1 MQIEGGAAERFDV
14 VIAGGGVGG
23 MALGT
28 RLARRGFRVVMVE
41 KRPPPEFRLGESL
54 DWEAPVYL
62 KRLGLPVEQWPA
74 EGKATWKAGA
84 VCTSSAQPGVEAE
97 LGFSPVFKA
106 LMTVVGRAKPT
117 LHANRELIDIDLM
130 ENATKAGVTLI
141 SARVRRIERD
151 GERVTGIVLDDGRR
165 LAGRFYVDATGA
177 VALFR
182 RAFGIGDRPIGPRK
196 VVVRARFPHAYDGM
210 GTRIRT
216 DDTLGTSA
224 WMWDI
229 NVSEDVTDVGIVV
242 AEEDFVKLRRQYD
255 TLADVFLHQVRKHR
269 DLAWLLPLVK
279 PETEMWTCVSQ
290 CGTAEGSSGPN
301 WIATGEAFV
310 VVDGILSSGF
320 TTALRSGF
328 LASDIV
334 AMALDR
340 GDADLSP
347 KWREIFHGKITSHVR
362 TIDGLIDVL
371 WYGSRLREHYSL
383 FLNVTSILF
392 FNFNLNHFHTRYTP
406 RTLLEL
412 RLLQGFHRG
421 IDAFVRGYARALL
434 ALARRTGKRNPH
446 LIPPGDPSPLASCAP
461 AGSRGAGSRRGGGR
475 GRGAPRRA

>member
-1 MQIEGGAAERFDV
+1 MQVESGERWDV

-23 MALGT
+23 IALGT

-62 KRLGLPVEQWPA
+62 RRLGLPVDDWPA
-74 EGKATWKAGA
+74 QGKATVKGGA
-84 VCTSSAQPGVEAE
+84 ICTSSAQPGVEAE
-97 LGFSPVFKA
+97 LGFHPVFRA
-106 LMTVVGRAKPT
+106 LMKVVGRAKPT
-117 LHANRELIDIDLM
+117 IHANRELIDIDLM
-130 ENATKAGVTLI
+130 EAATKAGVTLI
-141 SARVRRIERD
+141 QGKVKKIESA
-151 GERVTGIVLDDGRR
+151 GERVTGVVLDDGRR
-165 LAGRFYVDATGA
+165 LEGRFYVDATGA
-177 VALFR
+177 VAMFR

-196 VVVRARFPHAYDGM
+196 VVVRARFPHPYDGM

-229 NVSEDVTDVGIVV
+229 NVSDEVTDVGIVV
-242 AEEDFVKLRRQYD
+242 AEEDFVKLRRQYKS
-255 TLADVFLHQVRKHR
+255 LAELFLHQVKKHR
-269 DLAWLLPLVK
+269 DLGWLVPLVK
-279 PETEMWTCVSQ
+279 PDTEMWTCVFQ

-320 TTALRSGF
+320 TTALRTGF

-334 AMALDR
+334 GRALDA
-340 GDADLSP
+340 GASELSP
-347 KWREIFHGKITSHVR
+347 KWREIFHGKATSHVR

-383 FLNVTSILF
+383 FLNVISILF
-392 FNFNLNHFHTRYTP
+392 FNFNLNHLHTRYTP
-406 RTLLEL
+406 RTLFEL

-421 IDAFVRGYARALL
+421 IDAFVRGYARVLL
-434 ALARRTGKRNPH
+434 ALARRTGKKNRHVVPRE
-446 LIPPGDPSPLASCAP
+446 AVTAY
-461 AGSRGAGSRRGGGR
+461 AGQA
-475 GRGAPRRA
+475 AA

>member
-1 MQIEGGAAERFDV
+1 VQVENGAQEQFDV

-28 RLARRGFRVVMVE
+28 RLARQGWRVVMVE

-62 KRLGLPVEQWPA
+62 SRLGLRPDRWPA
-74 EGKATWKAGA
+74 EGKATVKGGA
-84 VCTSSAQPGVEAE
+84 ICTSSAQPGVEAE
-97 LGFSPVFKA
+97 LGFHPVFRA

-117 LHANRELIDIDLM
+117 IHANRELIDIDLM
-130 ENATKAGVTLI
+130 ETARKAGVVL
-141 SARVRRIERD
+141 VPGKVKKIERE

-165 LAGRFYVDATGA
+165 FSGRFYVDATGS
-177 VALFR
+177 VAMFR
-182 RAFGIGDRPIGPRK
+182 RAFGIADQPIGPRK
-196 VVVRARFPHAYDGM
+196 VVVRARFPHPYDGM

-229 NVSEDVTDVGIVV
+229 NVSDDVTDIGIVV
-242 AEEDFVKLRRQYD
+242 AEEDFVKLRRQYK
-255 TLADVFLHQVRKHR
+255 TLAELFLHQVKKHR
-269 DLAWLLPLVK
+269 DLAWLPPLVT
-279 PETEMWTCVSQ
+279 PETEMWTCVFQ

-320 TTALRSGF
+320 TTALRTGF
-328 LASDIV
+328 LASNIV
-334 AMALDR
+334 GQALAE
-340 GDADLSP
+340 GASELSP
-347 KWREIFHGKITSHVR
+347 KWRKIFHGKVTSHVR

-383 FLNVTSILF
+383 FLNVVSILF

-406 RTLLEL
+406 RTLVEL
-412 RLLQGFHRG
+412 RLLQAFHRG
-421 IDAFVRGYARALL
+421 LDAFVRGYARALI

-446 LIPPGDPSPLASCAP
+446 VIPAERVA
-461 AGSRGAGSRRGGGR
+461 AV
-475 GRGAPRRA
+475 

>member
-1 MQIEGGAAERFDV
+1 VQVESGAEAHWDV

-28 RLARRGFRVVMVE
+28 RLARQGWRVVMVE

-62 KRLGLPVEQWPA
+62 SRLGLRPDLWPA
-74 EGKATWKAGA
+74 EGKATVKGGA
-84 VCTSSAQPGVEAE
+84 VCTSSAQPDVEAT
-97 LGFSPVFKA
+97 LGFHPVFRA

-130 ENATKAGVTLI
+130 ETARKAGVVL
-141 SARVRRIERD
+141 VPGKVKKIERE

-165 LAGRFYVDATGA
+165 FEGRFYVDATGS
-177 VALFR
+177 VAMFR
-182 RAFGIGDRPIGPRK
+182 RAFGIADVPIGPRK
-196 VVVRARFPHAYDGM
+196 VVVRARFPHRYDGM

-229 NVSEDVTDVGIVV
+229 NVSDDVTDIGIVV
-242 AEEDFVKLRRQYD
+242 AEDDFVKLRRRYK
-255 TLADVFLHQVRKHR
+255 TLAELFLHQVKKHR
-269 DLAWLLPLVK
+269 DLAWLPPLVT
-279 PETEMWTCVSQ
+279 PETEMWTCVFQ

-320 TTALRSGF
+320 TTALRTGF

-334 AMALDR
+334 GRALAGGR
-340 GDADLSP
+340 GELSP
-347 KWREIFHGKITSHVR
+347 KWRKIFHGKVTSHVR

-383 FLNVTSILF
+383 FLNVVSILF

-406 RTLLEL
+406 RTLVEL

-421 IDAFVRGYARALL
+421 IDAFVRGYARVLL
-434 ALARRTGKRNPH
+434 ALARVTGRRNPH
-446 LIPPGDPSPLASCAP
+446 LIPSEQVTA
-461 AGSRGAGSRRGGGR
+461 
-475 GRGAPRRA
+475 

>member
-1 MQIEGGAAERFDV
+1 VQVESGAVERYDV
-14 VIAGGGVGG
+14 VMAGGGVGG

-28 RLARRGFRVVMVE
+28 RLARRGYRVVMVE

-74 EGKATWKAGA
+74 QGKATPKGGA
-84 VCTSSAQPGVEAE
+84 VCTSSAQPGVEAV
-97 LGFSPVFKA
+97 LGFHPFFKA
-106 LMTVVGRAKPT
+106 LMTLVGRAKPT
-117 LHANRELIDIDLM
+117 IHANRELIDVDLM
-130 ENATKAGVTLI
+130 ENATKAGVTL
-141 SARVRRIERD
+141 VVGKVKKIERE

-165 LAGRFYVDATGA
+165 LEGRFYVDATGS
-177 VALFR
+177 VAMFR
-182 RAFGIGDRPIGPRK
+182 RAFEIGEQPIGPRK

-216 DDTLGTSA
+216 DDTLGTAA

-229 NVSEDVTDVGIVV
+229 NVSDEVTDVGIVV
-242 AEEDFVKLRRQYD
+242 AEEDFVKLRREYD
-255 TLADVFLHQVRKHR
+255 TLAEVFLHQVRKHR
-269 DLAWLLPLVK
+269 DLAWLVPLVK
-279 PETEMWTCVSQ
+279 ADTEMWTCVFQ
-290 CGTAEGSSGPN
+290 CGTADASSGPN

-334 AMALDR
+334 GRALEQ
-340 GDADLSP
+340 GASELSP
-347 KWREIFHGKITSHVR
+347 KWRKIFHGKITSHVR

-406 RTLLEL
+406 RTLFEL
-412 RLLQGFHRG
+412 RLLQGLHRG
-421 IDAFVRGYARALL
+421 IDAFVRGYARTLL

-446 LIPPGDPSPLASCAP
+446 LVPL
-461 AGSRGAGSRRGGGR
+461 
-475 GRGAPRRA
+475 

>member
-1 MQIEGGAAERFDV
+1 VQLESAAAERYDV

-28 RLARRGFRVVMVE
+28 RLARRGYRVVMVE
-41 KRPPPEFRLGESL
+41 KRPPPGFRLGESL

-74 EGKATWKAGA
+74 QGKATVKAGA

-97 LGFSPVFKA
+97 LGFHPVFRA
-106 LMTVVGRAKPT
+106 LMRLVGRAKPT
-117 LHANRELIDIDLM
+117 LHANRELIDVDLM
-130 ENATKAGVTLI
+130 ETATKAGVTLI
-141 SARVRRIERD
+141 SGKVKKIERE

-165 LAGRFYVDATGA
+165 FEGRFYADATGS
-177 VALFR
+177 VAMFR
-182 RAFGIGDRPIGPRK
+182 RAFGIGEQPIGPRK

-216 DDTLGTSA
+216 DDTLGTAA

-229 NVSEDVTDVGIVV
+229 NVSDDVTDIGIVV
-242 AEEDFVKLRRQYD
+242 AEEDFARLRRHYK
-255 TLADVFLHQVRKHR
+255 TLAELLLHQVKKHR
-269 DLAWLLPLVK
+269 DLAWLVPRVT
-279 PETEMWTCVSQ
+279 PETPMWTCVFQ
-290 CGTAEGSSGPN
+290 CGTADASSGPN

-334 AMALDR
+334 GMALEQ
-340 GDADLSP
+340 GQSELSP
-347 KWREIFHGKITSHVR
+347 KWRKIFHGKVTSHVR
-362 TIDGLIDVL
+362 TIDGLVDVL

-383 FLNVTSILF
+383 FLNVVSILF
-392 FNFNLNHFHTRYTP
+392 FNFNLNHLHTRYTP
-406 RTLLEL
+406 RTLVEL

-446 LIPPGDPSPLASCAP
+446 LV
-461 AGSRGAGSRRGGGR
+461 R
-475 GRGAPRRA
+475 

>member
-1 MQIEGGAAERFDV
+1 VEVESGVAERFDV

-28 RLARRGFRVVMVE
+28 RLAGRGYRVVIVE

-62 KRLGLPVEQWPA
+62 KRLGLPVDEWPA
-74 EGKATWKAGA
+74 QGKATVKGGA
-84 VCTSSAQPGVEAE
+84 VCTSSAQPGVEAT
-97 LGFSPVFKA
+97 LGFHPLFRACMA
-106 LMTVVGRAKPT
+106 LVGRAAPT
-117 LHANRELIDIDLM
+117 VHANRELIDVDLM

-141 SARVRRIERD
+141 HGRVKKVERE
-151 GERVTGIVLDDGRR
+151 GERLTGIVLEGGRR
-165 LAGRFYVDATGA
+165 LLGRFYVDATGS
-177 VALFR
+177 VAMFR
-182 RAFGIGDRPIGPRK
+182 RAFGIGEQPIGPRK
-196 VVVRARFPHAYDGM
+196 VVVRARFPHRYDGR

-229 NVSEDVTDVGIVV
+229 NVSDDVTDIGIVV
-242 AEEDFVKLRRQYD
+242 AEADFVTLRRQYK
-255 TLADVFLHQVRKHR
+255 TLAELFLHQVKKHR
-269 DLAWLLPLVK
+269 DLAWLVPLVT
-279 PETEMWTCVSQ
+279 PDTELWTCVFQ
-290 CGTAEGSSGPN
+290 CGVADASSGPN

-320 TTALRSGF
+320 TTALRTGF

-334 AMALDR
+334 GRALQQ
-340 GDADLSP
+340 GASELSP
-347 KWREIFHGKITSHVR
+347 KWRRIFHGKVTSHVR

-406 RTLLEL
+406 RTLFEL
-412 RLLQGFHRG
+412 GLLQGLHRG
-421 IDAFVRGYARALL
+421 IDAFVRGYARVLL
-434 ALARRTGKRNPH
+434 ALARRTGKKNRH
-446 LIPPGDPSPLASCAP
+446 LVPREQVAAW
-461 AGSRGAGSRRGGGR
+461 AGEA
-475 GRGAPRRA
+475 AA

>member
-1 MQIEGGAAERFDV
+1 LAVQVESGAVERWDV

-28 RLARRGFRVVMVE
+28 RLARRGYRVVMVE

-74 EGKATWKAGA
+74 QGKATPKGGA

-97 LGFSPVFKA
+97 LGFHPFFRA
-106 LMTVVGRAKPT
+106 CMTLVGRAAPT

-141 SARVRRIERD
+141 PGRVKKVERE
-151 GERVTGIVLDDGRR
+151 GERATGIVLEDGRR
-165 LAGRFYVDATGA
+165 LEGRFYVDATGS
-177 VALFR
+177 VAMFR
-182 RAFGIGDRPIGPRK
+182 RAFGIADVPIGPRK
-196 VVVRARFPHAYDGM
+196 VVVRARFPHRYDGM

-216 DDTLGTSA
+216 DDTLGTAA

-229 NVSEDVTDVGIVV
+229 NVSDEVTDIGIVV
-242 AEEDFVKLRRQYD
+242 AEEDFVKLRRQYKS
-255 TLADVFLHQVRKHR
+255 LAELFLHQVKKHR
-269 DLAWLLPLVK
+269 DLDWLVPLVK
-279 PETEMWTCVSQ
+279 PDTEMWTCVFQ
-290 CGTAEGSSGPN
+290 CGTSEGSSGPN

-320 TTALRSGF
+320 TTALRTGF

-334 AMALDR
+334 GMALDA
-340 GDADLSP
+340 GASELSP
-347 KWREIFHGKITSHVR
+347 KWRKIFHGKVTSHIR

-383 FLNVTSILF
+383 LLNVVSILF

-406 RTLLEL
+406 RTLFEL
-412 RLLQGFHRG
+412 RLLQAFHRG
-421 IDAFVRGYARALL
+421 IDAFVRGYARVLT
-434 ALARRTGKRNPH
+434 ALAKRTGKKNPH
-446 LIPPGDPSPLASCAP
+446 LVPREQVAALAEQVA
-461 AGSRGAGSRRGGGR
+461 A
-475 GRGAPRRA
+475 

>member
-1 MQIEGGAAERFDV
+1 MQVESGFVERWDV

-23 MALGT
+23 IALGT

-62 KRLGLPVEQWPA
+62 KRLGLPVDRWPA
-74 EGKATWKAGA
+74 QGKATVKGGA
-84 VCTSSAQPGVEAE
+84 VCTSSAQPGVEAT
-97 LGFSPVFKA
+97 LGFHPIFRA
-106 LMTVVGRAKPT
+106 LMTLVGRAKPT
-117 LHANRELIDIDLM
+117 IHANRELIDIDLM

-141 SARVRRIERD
+141 QGKVRKVERD
-151 GERVTGIVLDDGRR
+151 GERVTGIVLEDGRR
-165 LAGRFYVDATGA
+165 LAGRYYVDATGA

-182 RAFGIGDRPIGPRK
+182 RAFGIGDQPIGPRK
-196 VVVRARFPHAYDGM
+196 VVVRARFPHRYDGM

-229 NVSEDVTDVGIVV
+229 NVSDDVTDIGIVV
-242 AEEDFVKLRRQYD
+242 AEEDFVKLHRSYK
-255 TLADVFLHQVRKHR
+255 TLAELFLHQVKKHR
-269 DLAWLLPLVK
+269 DLAWLVPLVK
-279 PETEMWTCVSQ
+279 PDTEMWTCVFQ
-290 CGTAEGSSGPN
+290 CGVADGSSGPN

-320 TTALRSGF
+320 TTALRTGF

-334 AMALDR
+334 GMAL
-340 GDADLSP
+340 GAGASELSP
-347 KWREIFHGKITSHVR
+347 KWRRIFHGKVTSHVR

-371 WYGSRLREHYSL
+371 WYGGRLREHYSL

-406 RTLLEL
+406 RTLFEL

-421 IDAFVRGYARALL
+421 IDRFVRGYARVLL
-434 ALARRTGKRNPH
+434 ALARRTGKKNPH
-446 LIPPGDPSPLASCAP
+446 LVPPEQVAAR
-461 AGSRGAGSRRGGGR
+461 AGQA
-475 GRGAPRRA
+475 AA